1 MVGPQVRDSI
11 LAAFI
16 PFGLVTLAIAILILP
31 RDVFTSF
38 HVLTS
43 VGLYLAVALLDGCY
57 LTRKYK
63 IGRETIVFFTA
74 LIGVIIIVLSYVPY
88 QVQVIAYAITLTTC
102 LVMYARILVE
112 FRRRKYV

>member
-1 MVGPQVRDSI
+1 MRDSI

-16 PFGLVTLAIAILILP
+16 PFGLVTLAITILILP
-31 RDVFTSF
+31 RNVFTPF
-38 HVLTS
+38 HVLIS
-43 VGLYLAVALLDGCY
+43 VGLYLAVAISDGYY

-88 QVQVIAYAITLTTC
+88 QVQAIAYVITLVTC
-102 LVMYARILVE
+102 LVMYVRILVE